1 VPAPYETFTDSTWE
15 REVVGSRLPVLVHF
29 FAEWCVPCR
38 TVARAL
44 ESLAA
49 DHSSRLRIGR
59 LDVDA
64 NASVADRYKIQGL
77 PTLILIE
84 GGQIRQ
90 RRVGLMADEDL
101 RRFVEDGARG
111 GGLRAG

>member
-1 VPAPYETFTDSTWE
+1 MPAAYETFADSTWE

-38 TVARAL
+38 TVGRSL

-49 DHSSRLRIGR
+49 DYAGRLRIGR
-59 LDVDA
+59 LDVDG
-64 NASVADRYKIQGL
+64 NAATAERYRVQGL
-77 PTLILIE
+77 PTLMLIE
-84 GGQIRQ
+84 GGEIRQ

-101 RRFVEDGARG
+101 RRFVENGANGR
-111 GGLRAG
+111 

>member
-15 REVVGSRLPVLVHF
+15 REVIGSRLPVLVHF

-38 TVARAL
+38 TVARSL

-49 DHSSRLRIGR
+49 GYEGRLRIGR
-59 LDVDA
+59 LDVDG
-64 NASVADRYKIQGL
+64 NAATAERYRVQGL

-84 GGQIRQ
+84 GGQIKQ
-90 RRVGLMADEDL
+90 RRVGLMAEEDL
-101 RRFVEDGARG
+101 RRFVEDASGAGTPNR
-111 GGLRAG
+111 